1 MLNRI
6 ILIGR
11 LTREP
16 EMRYTTGAGKP
27 VATFTIAV
35 DRGFQQAGREKEA
48 DFIRIVCWE
57 KLAETCK
64 KYLVKGQLVAVEG
77 RLQIRN
83 WETPQGEKRTIAEVR
98 ADSVKFLDKPA
109 RQAGGGGAG
118 ASQGVP
124 LAGQEYEAPYF
135 SKGSDFPPETLPK
148 ESAKPAAGGKK
159 DFGSYPDNSIDEEI
173 ELDDDEPF

>member
-35 DRGFQQAGREKEA
+35 DRGFQQAGRDKEA

-109 RQAGGGGAG
+109 RQSGGGGA
-118 ASQGVP
+118 SEGVP
-124 LAGQEYEAPYF
+124 LAGQEYEDPYF

-148 ESAKPAAGGKK
+148 QSAKPAAGGKK